1 MMIIG
6 ICGKTNVGKSSFF
19 KAATLIDVEIANRRF
34 VTIKPNFGIGYV
46 ITDCVCKEFGVKCN
60 PKNSICKNGK
70 RFIPIQLVD
79 VAGLIPGAHEGK
91 GLGNKFLDDLRQA
104 SAFIHIVDA
113 SGLTDQEGNP
123 TKGYDPS
130 FDVKFV
136 KEEIELW
143 FADVIKRALSKIV
156 KAQSRTELVQLL
168 TEQLSGLE
176 IRKEHIE
183 AALEKVWISDV
194 EKFAKEI
201 RKISKPMLIAANKI
215 DLPEAQENLEKLKKE
230 FPDLMIIPTSADYEI
245 ALRKAAEAGLIDYLP
260 GNGFKVLDETKLS
273 ETQKKALE
281 KIKALIEKYGST
293 GVQDCLNKAVFDL
306 LGYIVVYPVEDENKL
321 CDKHGNVL
329 PDALLMPKGSTA
341 LDLAFKIHTEIGEKF
356 ICAIDARSKRRLG
369 KDYVLKDK
377 DVIRIMVAK

>member
-34 VTIKPNFGIGYV
+34 VTISPNAGIGYV

-70 RFIPIQLVD
+70 RFIPIKLID
-79 VAGLIPGAHEGK
+79 VAGLIPGAHAGK

-113 SGLTDQEGNP
+113 SGLTDAEGNP
-123 TKGYDPS
+123 TQGYDPS
-130 FDVKFV
+130 FDVEFV

-143 FADVIKRALSKIV
+143 FADVVKRALTKIGKAGSK
-156 KAQSRTELVQLL
+156 AELVQMLA
-168 TEQLSGLE
+168 EQLSGLE
-176 IRKEHIE
+176 VNKKQIE
-183 AALEKVWISDV
+183 TVLEKVWISDA
-194 EKFAKEI
+194 EKFAREI
-201 RKISKPMLIAANKI
+201 RRISKPMLIAANKI
-215 DLPEAQENLEKLKKE
+215 DLPEAQKNFELLKEKFK
-230 FPDLMIIPTSADYEI
+230 DLIIIPTSADYEI

-260 GNGFKVLDETKLS
+260 GDGFKVLDESKLS
-273 ETQKKALE
+273 EAQKKAME
-281 KIKALIEKYGST
+281 KIRALIEKYGST

-369 KDYVLKDK
+369 KDYVLQNN

>member
-19 KAATLIDVEIANRRF
+19 KAATLIDVEISNRKF
-34 VTIKPNFGIGYV
+34 VTINPNFGIGYV
-46 ITDCVCKEFGVKCN
+46 TADCVCKEFGVKCN
-60 PKNSICKNGK
+60 PKNGICKNGK
-70 RFIPIQLVD
+70 RFIPIKLVD

-113 SGLTDQEGNP
+113 SGLTDAEGNP
-123 TKGYDPS
+123 TQGYDPS
-130 FDVKFV
+130 FDVEFV
-136 KEEIELW
+136 REEIDLW
-143 FADVIKRALSKIV
+143 FADVIKRALPKIE
-156 KAQSRTELVQLL
+156 KAQSRSELIQMLA
-168 TEQLSGLE
+168 EQLSGLE

-183 AALEKVWISDV
+183 ATLEKVWISDV
-194 EKFAKEI
+194 EKFAREI

-215 DLPEAQENLEKLKKE
+215 DLPEAQRNFEVLKEK
-230 FPDLMIIPTSADYEI
+230 FRDLMFVPTSADYEI
-245 ALRKAAEAGLIDYLP
+245 ALRKAAQAGLIDYLP
-260 GNGFKVLDETKLS
+260 GNGFKILDESRLEEK
-273 ETQKKALE
+273 QKKALE
-281 KIKALIEKYGST
+281 KIQELIKKYGST

-321 CDKHGNVL
+321 CDKHGNIL

-356 ICAIDARSKRRLG
+356 VCAIDVRSKKRLG
-369 KDYVLKDK
+369 KDYLLKNN
-377 DVIRIMVAK
+377 DVIKIVTAK

>member
-34 VTIKPNFGIGYV
+34 VTINPNVGIGYV

-70 RFIPIQLVD
+70 RFIPIKLVD
-79 VAGLIPGAHEGK
+79 VAGLIPGAHAGK

-113 SGLTDQEGNP
+113 SGLTDAEGNP
-123 TKGYDPS
+123 TQGYDPS
-130 FDVKFV
+130 FDVEFV

-143 FADVIKRALSKIV
+143 FADVIKRALTKIGKAGSK
-156 KAQSRTELVQLL
+156 AELVQMLA
-168 TEQLSGLE
+168 EQLSGLE
-176 IRKEHIE
+176 VNKKQIE
-183 AALEKVWISDV
+183 AVLEKVWISDV
-194 EKFAKEI
+194 DKFAREI

-215 DLPEAQENLEKLKKE
+215 DLPEAQKNFELLKEKFK
-230 FPDLMIIPTSADYEI
+230 DLIIIPTSADYEI

-260 GNGFKVLDETKLS
+260 GDGFKVLDESKLS

-356 ICAIDARSKRRLG
+356 ICAVDARSKRRLG
-369 KDYVLKDK
+369 KDYILQNN